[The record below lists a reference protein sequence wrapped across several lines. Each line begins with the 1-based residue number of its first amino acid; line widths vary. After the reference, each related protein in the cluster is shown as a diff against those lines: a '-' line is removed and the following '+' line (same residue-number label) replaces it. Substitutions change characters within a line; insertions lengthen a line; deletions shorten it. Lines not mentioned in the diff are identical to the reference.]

1 MALFATMSEDEIR
14 KREAQLDERQ
24 HELERRHA
32 ELARRDEGVKQDE
45 ERIRTLQSVLDRDR
59 ATFQDDVVAKQR
71 ELAEAEQ
78 ALALREAQ
86 ARAGFVEQQRA
97 AFREVFEA
105 RTREL
110 DAREA
115 ALDAEEARQ
124 VRALEG
130 RRATVAEQE
139 EALAR
144 RESEARE
151 RHRLLEQR
159 AAALAVRETQ
169 VAQAEAERDSGFA
182 ERRRAFE
189 QELQAQGAVHEA
201 RAEALRARE
210 AQVALAEQAR
220 DAGFT
225 EARRRVD
232 LELHERRQQAEQA
245 LAQLHEQR
253 VTAMQQELAEQRRRR
268 TEALEHELDAQ
279 RARADARLV
288 SERTAFEAARD
299 QTLASLGE
307 AEARAGKR
315 VAELAAKERE
325 LGQRQQLLDARE
337 GELET
342 RRKKLDEEVRQLV
355 AHRQRA
361 LDAAETALE
370 ERREQLEE
378 EVEKAVATRRGSF
391 EQREATLK
399 ADLSRVQGQLQSAD
413 RLIGQFES
421 LKRQLGGR
429 DAELVLADLKAY
441 QEQLSTLR
449 EELAQQPLAMR
460 EEFERIRLERD
471 RLQALSGQQS
481 QDLEDLKARM
491 RGEDALR
498 RELLDAQSQTQ
509 WLTTQKDSLQGRC
522 DQLVEDNKRLRAA
535 YNREEDRAARIRDIE
550 TVDLTELA
558 RRPPE
563 QPVNEK
569 EWLEGI
575 DARCKEYGLHFNPRI
590 LKAFHTSLKTAE
602 WAPLTVLAGVSG
614 TGKSELPRLYAHFG
628 GLTFMSLPVQPNWD
642 SQEAMLG
649 FFNSIDNRFDAQPV
663 LQLLAR
669 SQKPWDETNHGLRD
683 SLVLILLDEMN
694 LAHAE
699 LYFAEFL
706 SKLESRRGT
715 KGDPPK
721 LEVKLGSGM
730 ERYNLPLGRNV
741 LWTGTM
747 NQDETTK
754 SLSDKV
760 LDRSIVI
767 HFPRPVRL
775 ERRLELKPLPAPAP
789 LLHRK
794 TWESWWS
801 RSSGFTDEQIAPFKR
816 MIEDI
821 NDAMSTVG
829 RALGHRVW
837 QSVEYYM
844 ANYPDTREAQR
855 TGDAQALRLAMR
867 TAFEDQLAQKVM
879 PKLRGIETRGRSKTG
894 CLDKIR
900 TLLINEAYGIVQD
913 FNTSLESG
921 YGQFIWQTASFLQE
935 APPEVAGRTGATA
948 GDSVEASV
956 AAAPVSVPAQSTAAP
971 RAQELGAKPA
981 EDHPPEKFLPGKPDR
996 VEKWRQLNPDKR
1008 QKYLRAQNGTPQ

>member
-1 MALFATMSEDEIR
+1 M
-14 KREAQLDERQ
+14 
-24 HELERRHA
+24 
-32 ELARRDEGVKQDE
+32 
-45 ERIRTLQSVLDRDR
+45 
-59 ATFQDDVVAKQR
+59 
-71 ELAEAEQ
+71 
-78 ALALREAQ
+78 
-86 ARAGFVEQQRA
+86 
-97 AFREVFEA
+97 
-105 RTREL
+105 
-110 DAREA
+110 
-115 ALDAEEARQ
+115 
-124 VRALEG
+124 RALEG

-144 RESEARE
+144 RDSEAGA

-159 AAALAVRETQ
+159 AAELAVRETQ

-182 ERRRAFE
+182 ERHRVFE
-189 QELQAQGAVHEA
+189 QQLRARGAEHEA
-201 RAEALRARE
+201 SVEALRARE

-220 DAGFT
+220 DAGFA

-232 LELHERRQQAEQA
+232 LELHERRQQADQT
-245 LAQLHEQR
+245 LAQLHEQAL
-253 VTAMQQELAEQRRRR
+253 VAMQQELAEQRRRR
-268 TEALEHELDAQ
+268 SEALEHELGAQ

-299 QTLASLGE
+299 QKLASLGE
-307 AEARAGKR
+307 AETRANKWA
-315 VAELAAKERE
+315 AELAVKERA
-325 LGQRQQLLDARE
+325 LGLRQELLDAHE
-337 GELET
+337 GELEA
-342 RRKKLDEEVRQLV
+342 RRKTIDEEVRQRL

-361 LDAAETALE
+361 LDMAEAALD
-370 ERREQLEE
+370 ERRGRLEE
-378 EVEKAVATRRGSF
+378 EVEEAVAARRTSF

-413 RLIGQFES
+413 RLVGLFDS

-429 DAELVLADLKAY
+429 EAELVLADLRAH
-441 QEQLSTLR
+441 QEQLRTLR
-449 EELAQQPLAMR
+449 EELAQQPPAMR
-460 EEFERIRLERD
+460 EEFERVRAGRD
-471 RLQALSGQQS
+471 RLQALTGQQG
-481 QDLEDLKARM
+481 QELEDLKARM

-498 RELLDAQSQTQ
+498 RELLAEQDQTR
-509 WLTTQKDSLQGRC
+509 WLTTQKESLQGRC
-522 DQLVEDNKRLRAA
+522 DQLAEDNRRLRAA
-535 YNREEDRAARIRDIE
+535 YDRQEDREARIRDIE
-550 TVDLTELA
+550 TVDLTELT
-558 RRPPE
+558 RRTSE
-563 QPVNEK
+563 PVNEM

-575 DARCKEYGLHFNPRI
+575 DARCREYGIHFNPRI

-730 ERYNLPLGRNV
+730 KRYDLPLGRNV

-775 ERRLELKPLPAPAP
+775 ERRRELKPLPAPAP

-794 TWESWWS
+794 VWEAWWS
-801 RSSGFTDEQIAPFKR
+801 RSSGFTDEQIAPFKQ
-816 MIEDI
+816 MIESI

-855 TGDAQALRLAMR
+855 TGDAQALLRAMR
-867 TAFEDQLAQKVM
+867 IAFEDQLAQKVM
-879 PKLRGIETRGRSKTG
+879 PKLRGIETRGRSRTG

-900 TLLINEAYGIVQD
+900 TLLSNEAYGIVQD
-913 FNTSLESG
+913 FDASCDFG
-921 YGQFIWQTASFLQE
+921 YGQFIWQTASFLQQ
-935 APPEVAGRTGATA
+935 ASPEDAGRDGASA
-948 GDSVEASV
+948 DDGVEASV
-956 AAAPVSVPAQSTAAP
+956 ATAPVPVSPPSTTAP
-971 RAQELGAKPA
+971 GTQDSGAKPT
-981 EDHPPEKFLPGKPDR
+981 EDLPPEKFYPGNPDR
-996 VEKWRQLNPDKR
+996 LEKWRQLSPTKR
-1008 QKYLRAQNGTPQ
+1008 HKYLTTQNGTPP